1 MDSDEHGVA
10 IMTKESTILITI
22 PKIIGSILLLAALC
36 GTCMAATGSWSTN
49 GPPASGAG
57 NQVIS
62 ALAVNGNTIYAGTG
76 NGFVY
81 SFTPSAAPVPPV
93 AGFTSNITAG
103 TVPLAVQFDDTSDA
117 FEPLMWNWSLGNNY
131 WFNTTDISQRNASYT
146 YHNAGTYDV
155 SLTVTNASGSTTA
168 TEAGYIHVT
177 APGQP
182 TASFSGVPTT
192 GTAPLMVTFTDSS
205 QVTGGEMWNWSF
217 GDNSWSNTT
226 VSSSPVHTYS
236 SVGTY
241 TVSLIVTNTTGSD
254 TRTRPGY
261 VIVNAAGTLA
271 TTTTM
276 PVQQSHG
283 GSRSDYWANSG
294 NTGTTG
300 YTGPAP
306 APGGSS
312 NPAPQQPAKGS
323 QPPGSPGS
331 SSSAPPPVASSGT
344 SPSSGGIPVVSVI
357 EGVAGIGVFTGG
369 GFIVRRWWI
378 QRQNPALFRK
388 YK

>member
-1 MDSDEHGVA
+1 
-10 IMTKESTILITI
+10 MTKESTILITI

-81 SFTPSAAPVPPV
+81 SFTLSAAPVPPV

-103 TVPLAVQFDDTSDA
+103 TAPLAVQFNDTSDA

-131 WFNTTDISQRNASYT
+131 WFNTTDITLRNASYT
-146 YHNAGTYDV
+146 YINPGTYTV
-155 SLTVTNASGSTTA
+155 SLTVTNVSGSSTA
-168 TEAGYIHVT
+168 IQAGYIHVT
-177 APGQP
+177 GAGQP
-182 TASFSGVPTT
+182 TASFTGFPLT

-205 QVTGGEMWNWSF
+205 LVTGGEMWNWSF

-236 SVGTY
+236 LVGTY
-241 TVSLIVTNTTGSD
+241 TVSLTVTNTTGSD

-261 VIVNAAGTLA
+261 IVVNAAGTPA
-271 TTTTM
+271 TATTM
-276 PVQQSHG
+276 PVQQSNS

-300 YTGPAP
+300 YTGSAP

-312 NPAPQQPAKGS
+312 NPVPQQPARGLP
-323 QPPGSPGS
+323 PPGSPVS
-331 SSSAPPPVASSGT
+331 SSSATAPAASSGT
-344 SPSSGGIPVVSVI
+344 GSSSGGIPVVSVI

-369 GFIVRRWWI
+369 GFMVRRWWI